1 MHYRKPQ
8 SLERPL
14 GTVSHCN
21 VADMRWQL
29 PEARDLAPLRYLF
42 FTGKGGVGKT
52 SISCALAVA
61 LADAGRKVLLV
72 TTDPASNLED
82 VFSQEVGATPVPAQG
97 VEGLWL
103 EEVDPTAQAA
113 ALRESVV
120 APYRGVLPADAIA
133 QMEEQL
139 SGSCTVEIAAFDRFA
154 KLLAGSETEGFD
166 HIIFDTA
173 PTGHTLRMLELPG
186 AWCTYL
192 DSNTT
197 GTSCLGQLSG
207 LSEKRSLYARAVD
220 ILKDPQQCA
229 LVLVARPDGL
239 CLDEAAR
246 TAQELRGVGMAAQ
259 LLIMN
264 ALIEHPEDDLA
275 RQLQRSQQRAL
286 AALPEALEGMPVRGV
301 PLRPFDAVGPEMLRE
316 LLSGDGTQVPER
328 SAPDAPA
335 LRSLDEL
342 VADLVRRRI
351 RLVLVMGKGGIDKTR
366 EQFEHIMGCVKEGLA
381 RGLSPEQIVV
391 SYALDVSPATIYR
404 WIEEG
409 YAGTGNIELRRKVS
423 YKPRKKKAAP
433 RSTSHG
439 AERSYAAFLGLS
451 EEERASACEMDTV
464 IGRVHD
470 SKCLLTLYLR
480 PCKFQLML
488 LLGGKTAEEAA
499 GALDALEEAVG
510 MDGFGR
516 LFDPILTDNGAEFS
530 DHVLIERSAGDSAAR
545 RARVFCCDVRQS
557 QQKGSC
563 ERNHVEL
570 RKVLP
575 KGASFDGLTRADCAL
590 LMSHVNSEPRPSLA
604 GLSPIRM
611 FRLAYGGLAE
621 RLLDALG
628 VEEIGPG
635 ELNLTPSLLAREE
648 GRGMTI

>member
-1 MHYRKPQ
+1 
-8 SLERPL
+8 
-14 GTVSHCN
+14 
-21 VADMRWQL
+21 MRWQL

-154 KLLAGSETEGFD
+154 ELLAGSETEGFD

-197 GTSCLGQLSG
+197 GTSCLGPLSG

-229 LVLVARPDGL
+229 LVLVARPERL

-351 RLVLVMGKGGIDKTR
+351 RLVLVMGKGGVGKTTLAVSIARRLAEAGEQVRIATTDPADHLGAFSTDGLEVSHIDEAAELARYQEEVLTEARKTV
-366 EQFEHIMGCVKEGLA
+366 GSEGLA
-381 RGLSPEQIVV
+381 YIAEDLRSPCTQEIATFRAFAEIVSHAAHETVVIDTAPTGHTLLLLEGAASYGRQIEHAGGTVPESVRSLLPRLRDSSQTEMIVV
-391 SYALDVSPATIYR
+391 TIPEDTPVR
-404 WIEEG
+404 E
-409 YAGTGNIELRRKVS
+409 
-423 YKPRKKKAAP
+423 
-433 RSTSHG
+433 
-439 AERSYAAFLGLS
+439 AERLQHDLDRARMPHGWWIANQFLSLS
-451 EEERASACEMDTV
+451 ETR
-464 IGRVHD
+464 
-470 SKCLLTLYLR
+470 
-480 PCKFQLML
+480 
-488 LLGGKTAEEAA
+488 
-499 GALDALEEAVG
+499 
-510 MDGFGR
+510 
-516 LFDPILTDNGAEFS
+516 DPILAARAASE
-530 DHVLIERSAGDSAAR
+530 LPWIERARKLAAG
-545 RARVFCCDVRQS
+545 
-557 QQKGSC
+557 K
-563 ERNHVEL
+563 
-570 RKVLP
+570 
-575 KGASFDGLTRADCAL
+575 
-590 LMSHVNSEPRPSLA
+590 LA
-604 GLSPIRM
+604 GIPRI
-611 FRLAYGGLAE
+611 
-621 RLLDALG
+621 
-628 VEEIGPG
+628 PG
-635 ELNLTPSLLAREE
+635 ERTL
-648 GRGMTI
+648 

>member
-1 MHYRKPQ
+1 MGAAAAETPIAAAAAAPAAK
-8 SLERPL
+8 
-14 GTVSHCN
+14 GG

-82 VFSQEVGATPVPAQG
+82 VFSQEVGATPVPAHG

-154 KLLAGSETEGFD
+154 ELLAGSETEGFD

-197 GTSCLGQLSG
+197 GTSCLGPLSG

-246 TAQELRGVGMAAQ
+246 TAQELRGVGIAAQ
-259 LLIMN
+259 LLIVN

-335 LRSLDEL
+335 LRPLDEL

-351 RLVLVMGKGGIDKTR
+351 RLILVMGKGGVGKTTLAVSIARRLAEAGEQVRIATTDPADHLGAFSTDGLEVSHIDEAAELARYQEEVLAEARKAV
-366 EQFEHIMGCVKEGLA
+366 GSEGLA
-381 RGLSPEQIVV
+381 YIAEDLRSPCTQEIATFRAFAEIVSHAAHETVVIDTAPTGHTLLLLEGAASYGRQIEHAGGKVPESVRSLLPRLHDSSQTEMIVV
-391 SYALDVSPATIYR
+391 TLPEDTPVR
-404 WIEEG
+404 E
-409 YAGTGNIELRRKVS
+409 
-423 YKPRKKKAAP
+423 
-433 RSTSHG
+433 
-439 AERSYAAFLGLS
+439 AERLQHDLDRARMPHGWWIANRCLSLS
-451 EEERASACEMDTV
+451 ETR
-464 IGRVHD
+464 
-470 SKCLLTLYLR
+470 
-480 PCKFQLML
+480 
-488 LLGGKTAEEAA
+488 
-499 GALDALEEAVG
+499 
-510 MDGFGR
+510 
-516 LFDPILTDNGAEFS
+516 DPILAARAASE
-530 DHVLIERSAGDSAAR
+530 LPWIERARKLAAG
-545 RARVFCCDVRQS
+545 
-557 QQKGSC
+557 K
-563 ERNHVEL
+563 
-570 RKVLP
+570 
-575 KGASFDGLTRADCAL
+575 
-590 LMSHVNSEPRPSLA
+590 LA
-604 GLSPIRM
+604 GIPTI
-611 FRLAYGGLAE
+611 
-621 RLLDALG
+621 
-628 VEEIGPG
+628 PG
-635 ELNLTPSLLAREE
+635 ERTL
-648 GRGMTI
+648 

>member
-1 MHYRKPQ
+1 
-8 SLERPL
+8 
-14 GTVSHCN
+14 
-21 VADMRWQL
+21 MRWQL

-113 ALRESVV
+113 ALRERVV

-139 SGSCTVEIAAFDRFA
+139 SGSCTVGIAAFDRFA
-154 KLLAGSETEGFD
+154 ELLAGSETEGFD

-186 AWCTYL
+186 AWCTFL

-207 LSEKRSLYARAVD
+207 LSEKRSLYTRAVD

-229 LVLVARPDGL
+229 LVLVARPERL

-259 LLIMN
+259 LLIVN

-275 RQLQRSQQRAL
+275 RQLQRSQQQAL
-286 AALPEALEGMPVRGV
+286 AALPETLRNIPVRGV

-351 RLVLVMGKGGIDKTR
+351 RLVFVMGKGGVGKTTLAVSIARRLAEAGEQVRIATTDPADHLGAFSTDGLEVSHIDEAAELARYQEEVLAEARKAV
-366 EQFEHIMGCVKEGLA
+366 GSEGLA
-381 RGLSPEQIVV
+381 YIEEDLRSPCTQEIATFRAFAEIVSHAAHETVVIDTAPTGHTLLLLEGAASYGRQIGHAGGTVPESVRSLLPRLRDSSQTEMIVV
-391 SYALDVSPATIYR
+391 TLPEDTPVR
-404 WIEEG
+404 E
-409 YAGTGNIELRRKVS
+409 
-423 YKPRKKKAAP
+423 
-433 RSTSHG
+433 
-439 AERSYAAFLGLS
+439 AERLQHDLDRARMPHGWWIANQCLSLS
-451 EEERASACEMDTV
+451 ETR
-464 IGRVHD
+464 
-470 SKCLLTLYLR
+470 
-480 PCKFQLML
+480 
-488 LLGGKTAEEAA
+488 
-499 GALDALEEAVG
+499 
-510 MDGFGR
+510 
-516 LFDPILTDNGAEFS
+516 DPILAARAASEI
-530 DHVLIERSAGDSAAR
+530 LWIERARKLAAG
-545 RARVFCCDVRQS
+545 
-557 QQKGSC
+557 K
-563 ERNHVEL
+563 
-570 RKVLP
+570 
-575 KGASFDGLTRADCAL
+575 
-590 LMSHVNSEPRPSLA
+590 LA
-604 GLSPIRM
+604 GIPRII
-611 FRLAYGGLAE
+611 GE
-621 RLLDALG
+621 RTL
-628 VEEIGPG
+628 
-635 ELNLTPSLLAREE
+635 
-648 GRGMTI
+648 

>member
-1 MHYRKPQ
+1 
-8 SLERPL
+8 
-14 GTVSHCN
+14 
-21 VADMRWQL
+21 MRWQL

-120 APYRGVLPADAIA
+120 TPYRGVLPADAIA

-154 KLLAGSETEGFD
+154 ELLAGSETEGFD

-197 GTSCLGQLSG
+197 GTSCLGPLSG

-229 LVLVARPDGL
+229 LVLVARPDRL

-246 TAQELRGVGMAAQ
+246 TAQELRSVGMAAQ
-259 LLIMN
+259 LLIVN
-264 ALIEHPEDDLA
+264 ALIEHPEGELA
-275 RQLQRSQQRAL
+275 CQLQRSQQQAL
-286 AALPEALEGMPVRGV
+286 ASLPEALRDIPVRGV
-301 PLRPFDAVGPEMLRE
+301 PLRPFDAVGPDLLRK
-316 LLSGDGTQVPER
+316 LLSEDAQMPER
-328 SAPDAPA
+328 STTSAPA

-351 RLVLVMGKGGIDKTR
+351 RLVLVMGKGGVGKTTLAVSIARRLAKAGEQVRIATTDPADHLGAFSTDGLEVSHIDEAAELARYQEEVLAEARKAV
-366 EQFEHIMGCVKEGLA
+366 GSEGLA
-381 RGLSPEQIVV
+381 YIEEDLRSPCTQEIATFRAFAEIVSHAAHETVVIDTAPTGHTLLLLEGAASYGRQIEHAGGTVPESVRSLLPRLRDSSQTEMIVV
-391 SYALDVSPATIYR
+391 TLPEDTPIR
-404 WIEEG
+404 E
-409 YAGTGNIELRRKVS
+409 
-423 YKPRKKKAAP
+423 
-433 RSTSHG
+433 
-439 AERSYAAFLGLS
+439 AERLQHDLDRARMPHGWWIVNQCLSLS
-451 EEERASACEMDTV
+451 ETR
-464 IGRVHD
+464 
-470 SKCLLTLYLR
+470 
-480 PCKFQLML
+480 
-488 LLGGKTAEEAA
+488 
-499 GALDALEEAVG
+499 
-510 MDGFGR
+510 
-516 LFDPILTDNGAEFS
+516 DPILAARAASE
-530 DHVLIERSAGDSAAR
+530 LPWIERARKLAAG
-545 RARVFCCDVRQS
+545 
-557 QQKGSC
+557 K
-563 ERNHVEL
+563 
-570 RKVLP
+570 
-575 KGASFDGLTRADCAL
+575 
-590 LMSHVNSEPRPSLA
+590 LA
-604 GLSPIRM
+604 GIPRI
-611 FRLAYGGLAE
+611 
-621 RLLDALG
+621 
-628 VEEIGPG
+628 PG
-635 ELNLTPSLLAREE
+635 ERTL
-648 GRGMTI
+648 

>member
-1 MHYRKPQ
+1 MAGPKKYCRLTKADRHAIQ
-8 SLERPL
+8 AAL
-14 GTVSHCN
+14 GTRGSCRSIAEGLGRSPSTVFCEVKRN
-21 VADMRWQL
+21 RVVKRGPGKGEKVADVPEDACPKLLSWPYVCNGCRLRNYHCPKRWQA
-29 PEARDLAPLRYLF
+29 EYRAARAQ
-42 FTGKGGVGKT
+42 
-52 SISCALAVA
+52 A
-61 LADAGRKVLLV
+61 LADEELS
-72 TTDPASNLED
+72 AS
-82 VFSQEVGATPVPAQG
+82 
-97 VEGLWL
+97 
-103 EEVDPTAQAA
+103 
-113 ALRESVV
+113 
-120 APYRGVLPADAIA
+120 
-133 QMEEQL
+133 
-139 SGSCTVEIAAFDRFA
+139 
-154 KLLAGSETEGFD
+154 
-166 HIIFDTA
+166 
-173 PTGHTLRMLELPG
+173 
-186 AWCTYL
+186 
-192 DSNTT
+192 
-197 GTSCLGQLSG
+197 
-207 LSEKRSLYARAVD
+207 
-220 ILKDPQQCA
+220 
-229 LVLVARPDGL
+229 
-239 CLDEAAR
+239 
-246 TAQELRGVGMAAQ
+246 
-259 LLIMN
+259 
-264 ALIEHPEDDLA
+264 
-275 RQLQRSQQRAL
+275 
-286 AALPEALEGMPVRGV
+286 
-301 PLRPFDAVGPEMLRE
+301 
-316 LLSGDGTQVPER
+316 
-328 SAPDAPA
+328 
-335 LRSLDEL
+335 
-342 VADLVRRRI
+342 RR
-351 RLVLVMGKGGIDKTR
+351 GIDKTR

-381 RGLSPEQIVV
+381 RGLSPEQIVA

-423 YKPRKKKAAP
+423 YKPKKKAAP

-439 AERSYAAFLGLS
+439 AERSYAAFLGLG
-451 EEERASACEMDTV
+451 EEERSSACEMDTV

-545 RARVFCCDVRQS
+545 RARVFYCDVRQS

-575 KGASFDGLTRADCAL
+575 KGTSFDALTRADCAL

>member
-1 MHYRKPQ
+1 
-8 SLERPL
+8 
-14 GTVSHCN
+14 
-21 VADMRWQL
+21 MRWQL

-82 VFSQEVGATPVPAQG
+82 VFSQEVGATPVPAHG

-154 KLLAGSETEGFD
+154 ELLAGSETEGFD

-197 GTSCLGQLSG
+197 GTSCLGPLSG

-229 LVLVARPDGL
+229 LVLVARPERL

-286 AALPEALEGMPVRGV
+286 AALPEALEGMPVREV

-351 RLVLVMGKGGIDKTR
+351 RLILVMGKGGVGKTTLAVSIARRLAEAGEQVRIATTDPADHLGAFSTDGLEVSHIDEAAELARYQEEVLAEARKTV
-366 EQFEHIMGCVKEGLA
+366 GSEGLA
-381 RGLSPEQIVV
+381 YIAEDLRSPCTQEIATFRAFAEIVSHAAHETVVIDTAPTGHTLLLLEGAASYGRQIEHAGGTVPESVRSLLPRLRDSSQTEMIVV
-391 SYALDVSPATIYR
+391 TIPEDTPIR
-404 WIEEG
+404 E
-409 YAGTGNIELRRKVS
+409 
-423 YKPRKKKAAP
+423 
-433 RSTSHG
+433 
-439 AERSYAAFLGLS
+439 AERLQHDLDRARMPHGWWIANQCLSLS
-451 EEERASACEMDTV
+451 ETR
-464 IGRVHD
+464 
-470 SKCLLTLYLR
+470 
-480 PCKFQLML
+480 
-488 LLGGKTAEEAA
+488 
-499 GALDALEEAVG
+499 
-510 MDGFGR
+510 
-516 LFDPILTDNGAEFS
+516 DPILAARAASE
-530 DHVLIERSAGDSAAR
+530 LPWIERARKLAAG
-545 RARVFCCDVRQS
+545 
-557 QQKGSC
+557 K
-563 ERNHVEL
+563 
-570 RKVLP
+570 
-575 KGASFDGLTRADCAL
+575 
-590 LMSHVNSEPRPSLA
+590 LA
-604 GLSPIRM
+604 GIPRI
-611 FRLAYGGLAE
+611 
-621 RLLDALG
+621 
-628 VEEIGPG
+628 PG
-635 ELNLTPSLLAREE
+635 ERTL
-648 GRGMTI
+648 

>member
-1 MHYRKPQ
+1 
-8 SLERPL
+8 
-14 GTVSHCN
+14 
-21 VADMRWQL
+21 MRWQL

-154 KLLAGSETEGFD
+154 ELLAGSETEGFD

-197 GTSCLGQLSG
+197 GTSCLGPLSG

-229 LVLVARPDGL
+229 LVLVARPERL

-275 RQLQRSQQRAL
+275 RRLQRSQQRAL
-286 AALPEALEGMPVRGV
+286 AALPEALKGMPVRGV

-351 RLVLVMGKGGIDKTR
+351 RLVLVMGKGGVGKTTLAVSIARRLAEAGEQVRIATTDPADHLGAFSTDGLEVSHIDEAAELARYQEEVLAEARKTV
-366 EQFEHIMGCVKEGLA
+366 GSEGLA
-381 RGLSPEQIVV
+381 YIAEDLRSPCTQEIATFRAFAEIVSHAAHETVVIDTAPTGHTLLLLEGAASYGRQIEHAGGTVPESVRSLLPRLRDSSQTEMIVV
-391 SYALDVSPATIYR
+391 TIPEDTPVR
-404 WIEEG
+404 E
-409 YAGTGNIELRRKVS
+409 
-423 YKPRKKKAAP
+423 
-433 RSTSHG
+433 
-439 AERSYAAFLGLS
+439 AERLQHDLDRARMPHGWWIANQCLS
-451 EEERASACEMDTV
+451 LSDT
-464 IGRVHD
+464 R
-470 SKCLLTLYLR
+470 
-480 PCKFQLML
+480 
-488 LLGGKTAEEAA
+488 
-499 GALDALEEAVG
+499 
-510 MDGFGR
+510 
-516 LFDPILTDNGAEFS
+516 DPILAARAASE
-530 DHVLIERSAGDSAAR
+530 LPWIERARKLAAG
-545 RARVFCCDVRQS
+545 
-557 QQKGSC
+557 K
-563 ERNHVEL
+563 
-570 RKVLP
+570 
-575 KGASFDGLTRADCAL
+575 
-590 LMSHVNSEPRPSLA
+590 LA
-604 GLSPIRM
+604 GIPRI
-611 FRLAYGGLAE
+611 
-621 RLLDALG
+621 
-628 VEEIGPG
+628 PG
-635 ELNLTPSLLAREE
+635 ERTF
-648 GRGMTI
+648 

>member
-1 MHYRKPQ
+1 
-8 SLERPL
+8 
-14 GTVSHCN
+14 
-21 VADMRWQL
+21 MRWQL

-82 VFSQEVGATPVPAQG
+82 VFSQEVGATPVPAHG

-154 KLLAGSETEGFD
+154 ELLAGSETEGFD

-197 GTSCLGQLSG
+197 GTSCLGPLSG

-229 LVLVARPDGL
+229 LVLVARPERL

-259 LLIMN
+259 LLIVN

-275 RQLQRSQQRAL
+275 RQLQRSQQQAL

-351 RLVLVMGKGGIDKTR
+351 RLILVMGKGGVGKTTLAVSIARRLAEAGEQVRIATTDPADHLGAFSTDGLEVSHIDEAAELARYQEEVLAEARKTV
-366 EQFEHIMGCVKEGLA
+366 GSEGLA
-381 RGLSPEQIVV
+381 YIAEDLRSPCTQEIATFRAFAEIVSHAAHETVVIDTAPTGHTLLLLEGAASYGRQIEHAGGTVPESVRSLLPRLRDSSQTEMIVV
-391 SYALDVSPATIYR
+391 TIPEDTPIR
-404 WIEEG
+404 E
-409 YAGTGNIELRRKVS
+409 
-423 YKPRKKKAAP
+423 
-433 RSTSHG
+433 
-439 AERSYAAFLGLS
+439 AERLQHDLDRARMPHGWWIANQCLSLS
-451 EEERASACEMDTV
+451 ETR
-464 IGRVHD
+464 
-470 SKCLLTLYLR
+470 
-480 PCKFQLML
+480 
-488 LLGGKTAEEAA
+488 
-499 GALDALEEAVG
+499 
-510 MDGFGR
+510 
-516 LFDPILTDNGAEFS
+516 DPILAARAASE
-530 DHVLIERSAGDSAAR
+530 LPWIERARKLAAG
-545 RARVFCCDVRQS
+545 
-557 QQKGSC
+557 K
-563 ERNHVEL
+563 
-570 RKVLP
+570 
-575 KGASFDGLTRADCAL
+575 
-590 LMSHVNSEPRPSLA
+590 LA
-604 GLSPIRM
+604 GIPRI
-611 FRLAYGGLAE
+611 
-621 RLLDALG
+621 
-628 VEEIGPG
+628 PG
-635 ELNLTPSLLAREE
+635 ERTL
-648 GRGMTI
+648 

>member
-1 MHYRKPQ
+1 
-8 SLERPL
+8 
-14 GTVSHCN
+14 
-21 VADMRWQL
+21 MRWQL

-82 VFSQEVGATPVPAQG
+82 VFSQEVGATPVPAHG

-154 KLLAGSETEGFD
+154 ELLAGSETEGFD
-166 HIIFDTA
+166 RIIFDTA

-197 GTSCLGQLSG
+197 GTSCLGPLSG

-259 LLIMN
+259 LLIVN

-351 RLVLVMGKGGIDKTR
+351 RLVLVMGKGGVGKTTLAVSIARRLAEAGEQVRIATTDPADHLGAFSTDGLEVSHIDEAAELARYQKEVLAEARKTV
-366 EQFEHIMGCVKEGLA
+366 GSEGLA
-381 RGLSPEQIVV
+381 YIAEDLRSPCTQEIATYRAFAEIVSHAAHETVVIDTAPTGHTLLLLEGAASYGRQIEHAGGTVPESVRSLLPRLRDSSQTEMIVV
-391 SYALDVSPATIYR
+391 TIPEDTPVR
-404 WIEEG
+404 E
-409 YAGTGNIELRRKVS
+409 
-423 YKPRKKKAAP
+423 
-433 RSTSHG
+433 
-439 AERSYAAFLGLS
+439 AERLQHDLDRARMPHGWWIANQCLSLS
-451 EEERASACEMDTV
+451 ETR
-464 IGRVHD
+464 
-470 SKCLLTLYLR
+470 
-480 PCKFQLML
+480 
-488 LLGGKTAEEAA
+488 
-499 GALDALEEAVG
+499 
-510 MDGFGR
+510 
-516 LFDPILTDNGAEFS
+516 DPILAARAASE
-530 DHVLIERSAGDSAAR
+530 LPWIERARKLAAG
-545 RARVFCCDVRQS
+545 
-557 QQKGSC
+557 K
-563 ERNHVEL
+563 
-570 RKVLP
+570 
-575 KGASFDGLTRADCAL
+575 
-590 LMSHVNSEPRPSLA
+590 LA
-604 GLSPIRM
+604 GIPRI
-611 FRLAYGGLAE
+611 
-621 RLLDALG
+621 
-628 VEEIGPG
+628 PG
-635 ELNLTPSLLAREE
+635 ERTL
-648 GRGMTI
+648 

>member
-1 MHYRKPQ
+1 MAGPKKYCRLTKADRHAIQ
-8 SLERPL
+8 AAL
-14 GTVSHCN
+14 GTRGSCRSIAEGLGRSPSTVFCEVKRN
-21 VADMRWQL
+21 RVVKRGPGKGEKVADVPEDACPKLLSWPYVCNGCRLRNYHCPKRWQA
-29 PEARDLAPLRYLF
+29 EYRAARAQ
-42 FTGKGGVGKT
+42 
-52 SISCALAVA
+52 A
-61 LADAGRKVLLV
+61 LADEELS
-72 TTDPASNLED
+72 AS
-82 VFSQEVGATPVPAQG
+82 
-97 VEGLWL
+97 
-103 EEVDPTAQAA
+103 
-113 ALRESVV
+113 
-120 APYRGVLPADAIA
+120 
-133 QMEEQL
+133 
-139 SGSCTVEIAAFDRFA
+139 
-154 KLLAGSETEGFD
+154 
-166 HIIFDTA
+166 
-173 PTGHTLRMLELPG
+173 
-186 AWCTYL
+186 
-192 DSNTT
+192 
-197 GTSCLGQLSG
+197 
-207 LSEKRSLYARAVD
+207 
-220 ILKDPQQCA
+220 
-229 LVLVARPDGL
+229 
-239 CLDEAAR
+239 
-246 TAQELRGVGMAAQ
+246 
-259 LLIMN
+259 
-264 ALIEHPEDDLA
+264 
-275 RQLQRSQQRAL
+275 
-286 AALPEALEGMPVRGV
+286 
-301 PLRPFDAVGPEMLRE
+301 
-316 LLSGDGTQVPER
+316 
-328 SAPDAPA
+328 
-335 LRSLDEL
+335 
-342 VADLVRRRI
+342 RR
-351 RLVLVMGKGGIDKTR
+351 GIDKTR

-381 RGLSPEQIVV
+381 RGLSPEQIVA

-423 YKPRKKKAAP
+423 YKPRKKAAP

-439 AERSYAAFLGLS
+439 AERSYAAFLGLG

-545 RARVFCCDVRQS
+545 RARVFYCDVRQS

-575 KGASFDGLTRADCAL
+575 KGTSFDALTRADCAL

-635 ELNLTPSLLAREE
+635 ELNLTPSLLVHEE